1 MAGGGN
7 SFGGGDE
14 PGGMIVDINVTPL
27 VDITLVLLII
37 FMVTA
42 TYIVS
47 PSIKVDLPKAAS
59 GSDQAKT
66 TLAVTLAKDRSLY
79 LNGERSSDAAVV
91 KFIGDTLPANPDLQA
106 VIAADTVVP
115 HGDVVHLIDLVK
127 RAGVHRFAIN
137 VDPGTTAAS
146 APTSK

>member
-1 MAGGGN
+1 MAGGA
-7 SFGGGDE
+7 SFGGDDDNA
-14 PGGMIVDINVTPL
+14 PIVGINVTPL

-91 KFIGDTLPANPDLQA
+91 KFINDSLPANPD
-106 VIAADTVVP
+106 
-115 HGDVVHLIDLVK
+115 
-127 RAGVHRFAIN
+127 
-137 VDPGTTAAS
+137 
-146 APTSK
+146 